1 MNIDVQQTPNPDT
14 LKFVLGFELVQNG
27 SIEFK
32 SQSEAKEYPFVQKIF
47 ALGAELI
54 FFGSNFISVK
64 KNSSLEWGQI
74 LEEIKNIIKNDF
86 PKNFKTITVKKKE
99 TSENKDEIFK
109 KIEEVLELKI
119 RPAVAMDGGNISLR
133 SFVDGVAEV
142 ELQGSCAGCPSSKL
156 TLKQGVE
163 RMLVHYVPEVKSVR
177 AVSL

>member
-27 SIEFK
+27 TIEFK
-32 SQSEAKEYPFVQKIF
+32 SHLEAKEYPFVQKIF
-47 ALGAELI
+47 ELGVELV
-54 FFGSNFISVK
+54 FFGANFISVK
-64 KNSSLEWGQI
+64 KNSSLEWREI
-74 LEEIKNIIKNDF
+74 LEEIKNIIKIDF
-86 PKNFKTITVKKKE
+86 PKNFKAISIQKE
-99 TSENKDEIFK
+99 ISENKDEIFK

-142 ELQGSCAGCPSSKL
+142 ELQGSCAGCPSSTL

-177 AVSL
+177 AVTL

>member
-27 SIEFK
+27 TMEFK
-32 SQSEAKEYPFVQKIF
+32 SHLEAKEYPFVQKIF
-47 ALGAELI
+47 ELGAELV
-54 FFGSNFISVK
+54 FFGANFISVK
-64 KNSSLEWGQI
+64 KNSSLEWREI
-74 LEEIKNIIKNDF
+74 LEEIKNIIKIDF
-86 PKNFKTITVKKKE
+86 PKNFKAISIQKE
-99 TSENKDEIFK
+99 TNNNKDEIFK

-142 ELQGSCAGCPSSKL
+142 ELQGSCAGCPSSTL

-177 AVSL
+177 AVTL

>member
-14 LKFVLGFELVQNG
+14 LKFVLSLELVQNG
-27 SIEFK
+27 SMEFK
-32 SQSEAKEYPFVQKIF
+32 NSTEANEYPFVQKIF
-47 ALGAELI
+47 QLGAELV
-54 FFGSNFISVK
+54 FFGNNFISVK
-64 KNSSLEWGQI
+64 KNSGTQWN
-74 LEEIKNIIKNDF
+74 EISEKIQDIIKNDF
-86 PKNFKTITVKKKE
+86 PKDFKAIIVKKE
-99 TSENKDEIFK
+99 TSNNKDEIFK
-109 KIEEVLELKI
+109 RIEEVLELKI

-142 ELQGSCAGCPSSKL
+142 ELQGSCAGCPSSTL

>member
-14 LKFVLGFELVQNG
+14 LKFVLGLELVQSG

-32 SQSEAKEYPFVQKIF
+32 AHSEAKEYPFVQKIF
-47 ALGAELI
+47 ELGVELV
-54 FFGSNFISVK
+54 FFGTNFISVK

-74 LEEIKNIIKNDF
+74 LEQIKNIIKNDF
-86 PKNFKTITVKKKE
+86 PKNFKAITVKKE
-99 TSENKDEIFK
+99 TTDNKDEVFK

-133 SFVDGVAEV
+133 SFIDGVAEV
-142 ELQGSCAGCPSSKL
+142 ELQGSCAGCPSSTL

>member
-14 LKFVLGFELVQNG
+14 LKFVLSLELVQNG

-32 SQSEAKEYPFVQKIF
+32 NSAEANEYLFVQKIF
-47 ALGAELI
+47 QLGAELV
-54 FFGSNFISVK
+54 FFGNNFISVK
-64 KNSSLEWGQI
+64 KNSGTQWN
-74 LEEIKNIIKNDF
+74 EISEKIQDIIKNDF
-86 PKNFKTITVKKKE
+86 PKDFKAIIVKKE
-99 TSENKDEIFK
+99 TSNNKDEIFK
-109 KIEEVLELKI
+109 RIEEVLELKI

-142 ELQGSCAGCPSSKL
+142 ELQGSCAGCPSSTL